1 MMKLAR
7 NIILAS
13 IAAVAASCSDDTLPG
28 TNPDNGERTPLNVA
42 VALSN
47 GTPLSR
53 AEGNTFAAGD
63 SLYAYIR
70 QVEWN
75 GTEVE
80 DYSAIDVVTPV
91 TADQSPSLVLF
102 TVNDDFSMTAVD
114 GTTEETSNLTASSYW
129 TGSDWLSIT
138 GGKLYWDDFSTASD
152 PLTAD
157 GRHLQSA
164 WGFCYN
170 GGTPTTAL
178 DKTNGTIGWT
188 ASADFT
194 PNGVLRKNDLL
205 WSKAQKPLK
214 YVRGTFDGNDH
225 GTLVIPYTHAMS
237 MITIEVVAAD
247 GFTTGNLGSTTATLQ
262 AMYTKATFS
271 APNAT
276 VSSQARSQTVKML
289 ASAEGTNGGKP
300 NKVFQALVI
309 PGKQLTPGN
318 LLAEIANVD
327 GNNYKIPVTNAIL
340 TAWNSYLDSRKLKSG
355 VNYKLTVTVAKQ
367 AISVVAQITNWV
379 EITAT
384 GTGKIN
390 FSADVTSSGIANNA
404 EGSFD
409 LYRGTST
416 TPEAEGALAY
426 ATTSTW
432 TTDKWI
438 NNPQIYWK
446 DGSTSY
452 YFRALATYDGSSLSS
467 INNSSTPEGENA
479 RKAAAQGKDLMWA
492 TTKEHE
498 GNLEGGGTQHFN
510 AGEAIPPRT
519 GDVPLQFEHAMSK
532 ITINLSTSTTGKG
545 ASITTDDVARAVD
558 FTNAT
563 ISISNL
569 CTAGTIAIADG
580 NISPTALSVE
590 APTSL
595 QQNVTTETGVKDK
608 GSISEIVI
616 PQSLLEKTIGGTD
629 NCPIKLTI
637 TLGDGTTYSLL
648 LKDCKVKDSA
658 DNYITTWNRGKH
670 YVYEIYVEKEA
681 IRFVAVIK
689 EWEKVNGSGDANL
702 DWD

>member
-75 GTEVE
+75 GTEVV
-80 DYSAIDVVTPV
+80 DYSAIGVVTPV

-157 GRHLQSA
+157 GRYLQSA

-188 ASADFT
+188 AAADFT
-194 PNGVLRKNDLL
+194 PNGVLRNNDLL

-214 YVRGTFDGNDH
+214 YKHGTFGGNDH

-262 AMYTKATFS
+262 DMYKSATFS
-271 APNAT
+271 APKAT
-276 VSSQARSQTVKML
+276 VSSQYGPQSVAML
-289 ASAEGTNGGKP
+289 AGTEGTNAESKP
-300 NKVFQALVI
+300 NKMFQALVI
-309 PGKQLTPGN
+309 PGKQLTAGN

-327 GNNYKIPVTNAIL
+327 GNNYKIPVTDDIL
-340 TAWNSYLDSRKLKSG
+340 AAWSSYLDDRKLKSG
-355 VNYKLTVTVAKQ
+355 INYKLTVTVKKQ
-367 AISVVAQITNWV
+367 GISVVAQITDWTTIN
-379 EITAT
+379 AT
-384 GTGKIN
+384 GEGEIKFNSNIVSSGVTNDITSGSFEI
-390 FSADVTSSGIANNA
+390 FRGTHLGESGFEDVTKA
-404 EGSFD
+404 EYSAG
-409 LYRGTST
+409 
-416 TPEAEGALAY
+416 E
-426 ATTSTW
+426 W
-432 TTDKWI
+432 TLDPK
-438 NNPQIYWK
+438 IYWTN
-446 DGSTSY
+446 GTLPY
-452 YFRALATYDGSSLSS
+452 YFRGLATTTDGTTPTATSS
-467 INNSSTPEGENA
+467 
-479 RKAAAQGKDLMWA
+479 KAAAQGTDLLWA
-492 TTKEHE
+492 TTPAHD
-498 GNLEGGGTQHFN
+498 GTLESGGTQHFN

-532 ITINLSTSTTGKG
+532 ITVNLRTSTTGK
-545 ASITTDDVARAVD
+545 ATPTADESARAVD
-558 FTNAT
+558 LGNVTVT
-563 ISISNL
+563 ISNIA
-569 CTAGTIAIADG
+569 TAGTIAITDG
-580 NISPTALSVE
+580 NIAPTAIAAAVPE
-590 APTSL
+590 A
-595 QQNVTTETGVKDK
+595 VTGTTPATVDYTAPIKAIDGT
-608 GSISEIVI
+608 IVI
-616 PQSLLEKTIGGTD
+616 PQSLVNATY
-629 NCPIKLTI
+629 PIKLTI
-637 TLGDGTTYSLL
+637 KLSDGTTYSLP
-648 LKDCKVKDSA
+648 LKDCKLSGSESD
-658 DNYITTWNRGKH
+658 YIDTWKRGKH
-670 YVYEIYVEKEA
+670 YVYNIYVEKEA
-681 IRFVAVIK
+681 IRFVAVLK
-689 EWEKVNGSGDANL
+689 NWVEVNGGGNANL

>member
-1 MMKLAR
+1 MMKLSR

-53 AEGNTFAAGD
+53 AEGKTFAAGD

-70 QVEWN
+70 QVQWD
-75 GTEVE
+75 GTDKAEYYNTVE
-80 DYSAIDVVTPV
+80 SK

-102 TVNDDFSMTAVD
+102 KVDNGFTMTYVD
-114 GTTEETSNLTASSYW
+114 GTTKKTSN
-129 TGSDWLSIT
+129 IT
-138 GGKLYWDDFSTASD
+138 PTKPLYWDDFSTASD

-262 AMYTKATFS
+262 AMYESATFS

-276 VSSQARSQTVKML
+276 VSSQAGSQTVKML
-289 ASAEGTNGGKP
+289 AGTEGTNGGKP

-309 PGKQLTPGN
+309 PGKQLTAGNN

-327 GNNYKIPVTNAIL
+327 GNNYKIPVTQKIID
-340 TAWNSYLDSRKLKSG
+340 AWREQLDGGNTLKSG

-367 AISVVAQITNWV
+367 AISVVAQITDWV
-379 EITAT
+379 NIKAA
-384 GTGKIN
+384 GTGEIN
-390 FSADVTSSGIANNA
+390 FNADVTSSGVANEA
-404 EGSFD
+404 TGSFD

-467 INNSSTPEGENA
+467 INNSSTPEDENA
-479 RKAAAQGKDLMWA
+479 RTAAAQGKDLMWA

-519 GDVPLQFEHAMSK
+519 GDVPLQFVHAMSK
-532 ITINLSTSTTGKG
+532 ITINLSTSTTGKDE
-545 ASITTDDVARAVD
+545 TTQSLDDKARAVD
-558 FTNAT
+558 FTGAK

-569 CTAGTIAIADG
+569 CTAGTIAIANG
-580 NISPTALSVE
+580 NITPTALSVE

-595 QQNVTTETGVKDK
+595 QQNVTTEIKDK

-658 DNYITTWNRGKH
+658 DNYITTWQRGTH

>member
-1 MMKLAR
+1 MKLSR

-75 GTEVE
+75 QATDPDFQSVTEK
-80 DYSAIDVVTPV
+80 A
-91 TADQSPSLVLF
+91 ADQSPRLVLF
-102 TVNDDFSMTAVD
+102 KVTSDAMSP
-114 GTTEETSNLTASSYW
+114 TEDTNTNTQQTSNLTASSYW

-138 GGKLYWDDFSTASD
+138 GGKLYWDDFSTSDD

-157 GRHLQSA
+157 GRYLQSA

-188 ASADFT
+188 AAGDFDSAEK
-194 PNGVLRKNDLL
+194 LRNNDLL

-214 YVRGTFDGNDH
+214 YKRGTFGGNDH

-237 MITIEVVAAD
+237 MITIEVVAGE

-262 AMYTKATFS
+262 DMYKSATFS

-276 VSSQARSQTVKML
+276 VSSQDDSQSVAML
-289 ASAEGTNGGKP
+289 AGTEGTNGGKP

-327 GNNYKIPVTNAIL
+327 GNNYKIPVTQTIIDD
-340 TAWNSYLDSRKLKSG
+340 WSEQLDGGNTLKSG

-367 AISVVAQITNWV
+367 AISVVAQITDWENI
-379 EITAT
+379 EAA
-384 GTGKIN
+384 GKGEIN
-390 FSADVTSSGIANNA
+390 FNADVTSSGVANTA
-404 EGSFD
+404 TGSFN
-409 LYRGTST
+409 LYCGTST
-416 TPEAEGALAY
+416 TPGAEGALAY
-426 ATTSTW
+426 ATTSTHDG
-432 TTDKWI
+432 TKWV
-438 NNPQIYWK
+438 NNPEIYWAN
-446 DGSTSY
+446 GSTSY
-452 YFRALATYDGSSLSS
+452 YFRALATLEADSKLKSR
-467 INNSSTPEGENA
+467 STTVGVEGENA
-479 RKAAAQGKDLMWA
+479 RTAAEQGTDLMWA

-545 ASITTDDVARAVD
+545 ASTTTDDVARAVD
-558 FTNAT
+558 FTNAKIT
-563 ISISNL
+563 ISNL
-569 CTAGTIAIADG
+569 CTEGTIAIADG
-580 NISPTALSVE
+580 VISTTPIAEAKADALSGTVTAE
-590 APTSL
+590 STDKASL
-595 QQNVTTETGVKDK
+595 ANQ
-608 GSISEIVI
+608 IVI
-616 PQSLLEKTIGGTD
+616 PQSLVNETY
-629 NCPIKLTI
+629 PIKLTI
-637 TLGDGTTYSLL
+637 TLRDGTTYSLL

-689 EWEKVNGSGDANL
+689 EWKEVRGGGNANL

>member
-53 AEGNTFAAGD
+53 AEGKTFAAGD
-63 SLYAYIR
+63 ILYAYIR
-70 QVEWN
+70 QVQWDS
-75 GTEVE
+75 TEVA
-80 DYSAIDVVTPV
+80 DYTATGVVSPV

-102 TVNDDFSMTAVD
+102 TVNSGFTMTDVD
-114 GTTEETSNLTASSYW
+114 GTTKQTSN
-129 TGSDWLSIT
+129 IT
-138 GGKLYWDDFSTASD
+138 PTKPLYWDDFSTSDD

-157 GRHLQSA
+157 GRYLQSA
-164 WGFCYN
+164 WGICYN
-170 GGTPTTAL
+170 GNTPTTPL
-178 DKTNGTIGWT
+178 TDDGTITWT
-188 ASADFT
+188 ATGNFDSQSTFT
-194 PNGVLRKNDLL
+194 KNDLL
-205 WSKAQKPLK
+205 WSAAQKPISYK
-214 YVRGTFDGNDH
+214 HAAGDRE
-225 GTLVIPYTHAMS
+225 TLVIPYTHAMS
-237 MITIEVVAAD
+237 MITIEVVAGE

-262 AMYTKATFS
+262 AMYKSATFS

-276 VSSQARSQTVKML
+276 VSSQAGSQTVKML
-289 ASAEGTNGGKP
+289 ASAEGTNAESKP
-300 NKVFQALVI
+300 NKMFQALVI
-309 PGKQLTPGN
+309 PGKQLTADN

-327 GNNYKIPVTNAIL
+327 GNNYKIPVTDAIL
-340 TAWNSYLDSRKLKSG
+340 TAWREQLDGGNTLKSG

-367 AISVVAQITNWV
+367 AISVVAQITDWTPI
-379 EITAT
+379 EAT
-384 GTGKIN
+384 GTGEIN
-390 FSADVTSSGIANNA
+390 FSADVTDSGVENGITNGSIDIFRA
-404 EGSFD
+404 ED
-409 LYRGTST
+409 LASMNTMT
-416 TPEAEGALAY
+416 TTATYNSGKWVNSPE
-426 ATTSTW
+426 
-432 TTDKWI
+432 
-438 NNPQIYWK
+438 IYWAN
-446 DGSTSY
+446 GTQSY
-452 YFRALATYDGSSLSS
+452 YFRALTEYDGSKY
-467 INNSSTPEGENA
+467 NSVGGSKNLA
-479 RKAAAQGKDLMWA
+479 RGHDVLWG
-492 TTKEHE
+492 TTKAHSGTAADGSTFDYAE
-498 GNLEGGGTQHFN
+498 G
-510 AGEAIPPRT
+510 AAIAPRT
-519 GDVPLQFEHAMSK
+519 GNVPLQFEHAMSK

-616 PQSLLEKTIGGTD
+616 PQSLLEKTIGETG

-658 DNYITTWNRGKH
+658 DNYIKTWNRGKH

>member
-1 MMKLAR
+1 MMKLSR

-75 GTEVE
+75 QATDPDFQSVTEK
-80 DYSAIDVVTPV
+80 A
-91 TADQSPSLVLF
+91 ADQSPRLVLF
-102 TVNDDFSMTAVD
+102 KVTSDAMSP
-114 GTTEETSNLTASSYW
+114 TEDTNTNTQQTSNLTASSYW

-138 GGKLYWDDFSTASD
+138 GGKLYWDDFSTSDD

-157 GRHLQSA
+157 GRYLQSA

-188 ASADFT
+188 AAGDFDSAEK
-194 PNGVLRKNDLL
+194 LRNNDLL

-214 YVRGTFDGNDH
+214 YKRGTFGGNDH

-237 MITIEVVAAD
+237 MITIEVVAGE

-262 AMYTKATFS
+262 DMYKSATFS

-276 VSSQARSQTVKML
+276 VSSQDDSQSVAML
-289 ASAEGTNGGKP
+289 AGTEGTNGGKP

-327 GNNYKIPVTNAIL
+327 GNNYKIPVTQTIIDD
-340 TAWNSYLDSRKLKSG
+340 WSEQLDGGNTLKSG

-367 AISVVAQITNWV
+367 AISVVAQITDWENI
-379 EITAT
+379 EAA
-384 GTGKIN
+384 GKGEIN
-390 FSADVTSSGIANNA
+390 FNADVTSSGVANTA
-404 EGSFD
+404 TGSFN
-409 LYRGTST
+409 LYCGTST
-416 TPEAEGALAY
+416 TPGAEGALAY
-426 ATTSTW
+426 ATTSTHDG
-432 TTDKWI
+432 TKWV
-438 NNPQIYWK
+438 NNPEIYWAN
-446 DGSTSY
+446 GSTSY
-452 YFRALATYDGSSLSS
+452 YFRALATLEADSKLKSR
-467 INNSSTPEGENA
+467 STTVGVEGENA
-479 RKAAAQGKDLMWA
+479 RTAAEQGTDLMWA

-545 ASITTDDVARAVD
+545 ASTTTDDVARAVD
-558 FTNAT
+558 FTNAKIT
-563 ISISNL
+563 ISNL
-569 CTAGTIAIADG
+569 CTEGTIAIADG
-580 NISPTALSVE
+580 VISTTPIAEAKADALSG
-590 APTSL
+590 T
-595 QQNVTTETGVKDK
+595 VTAESTDK
-608 GSISEIVI
+608 
-616 PQSLLEKTIGGTD
+616 
-629 NCPIKLTI
+629 
-637 TLGDGTTYSLL
+637 
-648 LKDCKVKDSA
+648 A
-658 DNYITTWNRGKH
+658 
-670 YVYEIYVEKEA
+670 
-681 IRFVAVIK
+681 
-689 EWEKVNGSGDANL
+689 
-702 DWD
+702 

>member
-70 QVEWN
+70 QVEWD
-75 GTEVE
+75 GTNT
-80 DYSAIDVVTPV
+80 DYILGVSEKA
-91 TADQSPSLVLF
+91 ADQSPSLVLF
-102 TVNDDFSMTAVD
+102 KVTSNDMTVVDDQQ
-114 GTTEETSNLTASSYW
+114 TSNLTASSYYN
-129 TGSDWLSIT
+129 GSDWLGIT
-138 GGKLYWDDFSTASD
+138 GGKLYWDDFSTSSD

-157 GRHLQSA
+157 GRYLQSA

-170 GGTPTTAL
+170 GGSPTTAL
-178 DKTNGTIGWT
+178 SQTDGTIGWT
-188 ASADFT
+188 AAGDFDSAEK
-194 PNGVLRKNDLL
+194 LRNNDLL

-214 YVRGTFDGNDH
+214 YKHGTFGGNDH

-262 AMYTKATFS
+262 DMYKSATFS

-276 VSSQARSQTVKML
+276 VSSQADLQTVKML
-289 ASAEGTNGGKP
+289 ASAEGTNAESKP
-300 NKVFQALVI
+300 NKKFQALVI
-309 PGKQLTPGN
+309 PGKTLTTGIE
-318 LLAEIANVD
+318 LAVISDID
-327 GNNYKIPVTNAIL
+327 GNNYKIPVTQTIINDWSAQ
-340 TAWNSYLDSRKLKSG
+340 LDGGNTLKSG
-355 VNYKLTVTVAKQ
+355 INYKLTVTVAKQ
-367 AISVVAQITNWV
+367 AISVVAQITDWTT
-379 EITAT
+379 IKAT
-384 GTGKIN
+384 GTGEIN
-390 FSADVTSSGIANNA
+390 FSADVTSSGVANVA
-404 EGSFD
+404 TGSFD
-409 LYRGTST
+409 LYCGTST
-416 TPEAEGALAY
+416 TPGAEGALAY
-426 ATTSTW
+426 ATTSEYS
-432 TTDKWI
+432 DSKWV
-438 NNPQIYWK
+438 NNPPIYWAN
-446 DGSTSY
+446 GTTSY
-452 YFRALATYDGSSLSS
+452 YFRALATYDGSLLSS
-467 INNSSTPEGENA
+467 INNTPTPEGENA
-479 RKAAAQGKDLMWA
+479 RKAAAQSTDLMWA

-519 GDVPLQFEHAMSK
+519 GDVPLQFVHAMSK
-532 ITINLSTSTTGKG
+532 ITINLSTSTTGKEE
-545 ASITTDDVARAVD
+545 ATQSLDDKARAVD
-558 FTNAT
+558 FTRAK

-580 NISPTALSVE
+580 NITPTALSAE

-648 LKDCKVKDSA
+648 LKDCKVKYSA

-689 EWEKVNGSGDANL
+689 EWEKVNGGGNANL

>member
-1 MMKLAR
+1 MKLSR

-70 QVEWN
+70 QVQWD
-75 GTEVE
+75 GTDKDEYYNTVE
-80 DYSAIDVVTPV
+80 SK

-102 TVNDDFSMTAVD
+102 KVDNGFTMTDVDVD
-114 GTTEETSNLTASSYW
+114 GTTKKTSN
-129 TGSDWLSIT
+129 IT
-138 GGKLYWDDFSTASD
+138 PTKPLYWDDFSTSTNS
-152 PLTAD
+152 LTAD
-157 GRHLQSA
+157 GRYLQSA

-214 YVRGTFDGNDH
+214 YERGTFGGNDH

-237 MITIEVVAAD
+237 MITIEVVAAE

-262 AMYTKATFS
+262 AMYKSATFS

-276 VSSQARSQTVKML
+276 VSSQDDSQSVAML
-289 ASAEGTNGGKP
+289 AGTEGTNGGKP

-309 PGKQLTPGN
+309 PGKELALNAT
-318 LLAEIANVD
+318 LAEITNID
-327 GNNYKIPVTNAIL
+327 GNNYKIPVTQTIID
-340 TAWNSYLDSRKLKSG
+340 AWSSYLDGGKLKSG
-355 VNYKLTVTVAKQ
+355 INYKLTVTVAKQ
-367 AISVVAQITNWV
+367 AISVVAQITDWTP
-379 EITAT
+379 IDAT
-384 GTGKIN
+384 GTGEIN
-390 FSADVTSSGIANNA
+390 FNADVTSSGVANEA
-404 EGSFD
+404 TGSFD

-416 TPEAEGALAY
+416 IPEAEGALAY

-479 RKAAAQGKDLMWA
+479 RTAAAQGKDLMWA
-492 TTKEHE
+492 TTKAHS
-498 GNLEGGGTQHFN
+498 GNLESGGTEEF
-510 AGEAIPPRT
+510 AEGAAIRPRT
-519 GDVPLQFEHAMSK
+519 GDVPLQFVHAMSK
-532 ITINLSTSTTGKG
+532 ITINLSTSTTGKDE
-545 ASITTDDVARAVD
+545 ATQSLDDKARAVD
-558 FTNAT
+558 FTGAK

-569 CTAGTIAIADG
+569 CTEGTIAIADG
-580 NISPTALSVE
+580 VISTTPIAEAKADALSGTVTAE
-590 APTSL
+590 STDKASL
-595 QQNVTTETGVKDK
+595 ANQ
-608 GSISEIVI
+608 IVI
-616 PQSLLEKTIGGTD
+616 PQSLVNETY
-629 NCPIKLTI
+629 PIKLTI

-648 LKDCKVKDSA
+648 LKDCKVKGFA
-658 DNYITTWNRGKH
+658 DNYITTWERGTH

-689 EWEKVNGSGDANL
+689 EWKEVSGGGDANL

>member
-53 AEGNTFAAGD
+53 AEGKTFAAGD

-70 QVEWN
+70 QVQWN
-75 GTEVE
+75 QATDPYFQSVTEK
-80 DYSAIDVVTPV
+80 A
-91 TADQSPSLVLF
+91 ADQSPSLVLF
-102 TVNDDFSMTAVD
+102 KVTSDAMSP
-114 GTTEETSNLTASSYW
+114 TEDTNTQQTSNLTASSYYNG
-129 TGSDWLSIT
+129 TGWLEIT
-138 GGKLYWDDFSTASD
+138 GGKLYWDDFSTSTD

-157 GRHLQSA
+157 GRYLQSA

-170 GGTPTTAL
+170 GGSPTTAL
-178 DKTNGTIGWT
+178 DKTNGTLGWT
-188 ASADFT
+188 AAADFT
-194 PNGVLRKNDLL
+194 PNGVLRNNDLL

-237 MITIEVVAAD
+237 MITIEVQLGD
-247 GFTTGNLGSTTATLQ
+247 GFTDNNALNNTSIKLSN
-262 AMYTKATFS
+262 MYKSATFS
-271 APNAT
+271 APDAKVT
-276 VSSQARSQTVKML
+276 PSVPDGLQEVTML
-289 ASAEGTNGGKP
+289 NSGNS
-300 NKVFQALVI
+300 FQALVI
-309 PGKQLTPGN
+309 PGKELITGN
-318 LLAEIANVD
+318 DLAEITNID

-409 LYRGTST
+409 LYCGTST
-416 TPEAEGALAY
+416 TPGAEGALAY

-432 TTDKWI
+432 TTDKWV
-438 NNPQIYWK
+438 NNPPIYWA
-446 DGSTSY
+446 DGTTSC
-452 YFRALATYDGSSLSS
+452 YFRALATYNGTLLSS
-467 INNSSTPEGENA
+467 INNTSTPEGENA
-479 RKAAAQGKDLMWA
+479 RKAAAQGTDLMWA

>member
-1 MMKLAR
+1 MMKLSR

-53 AEGNTFAAGD
+53 AEGQTFAAGD
-63 SLYAYIR
+63 SLYTYIR
-70 QVEWN
+70 QVQWD
-75 GTEVE
+75 GTDKAE
-80 DYSAIDVVTPV
+80 YYKTVVSK

-102 TVNDDFSMTAVD
+102 KVDNGFTMTEVD
-114 GTTEETSNLTASSYW
+114 RTTKKTSN
-129 TGSDWLSIT
+129 IT
-138 GGKLYWDDFSTASD
+138 PTKPLYWDDFSTSTN
-152 PLTAD
+152 PLTAA
-157 GRHLQSA
+157 GRYLQSA

-170 GGTPTTAL
+170 GGSPTTAL
-178 DKTNGTIGWT
+178 SQTDGTIGWT
-188 ASADFT
+188 AAGDFDSAEK
-194 PNGVLRKNDLL
+194 LRNNDLL

-247 GFTTGNLGSTTATLQ
+247 GFKAGDLVSTTATLQ
-262 AMYTKATFS
+262 AMYTSATFS
-271 APNAT
+271 APDAT
-276 VSSQARSQTVKML
+276 VSGQTGSQNVTML
-289 ASAEGTNGGKP
+289 AGNEGTNSESKP
-300 NKVFQALVI
+300 NKVFRALVI
-309 PGKQLTPGN
+309 PGKQLTPGNN

-327 GNNYKIPVTNAIL
+327 GNNYKIPVTDDIL
-340 TAWNSYLDSRKLKSG
+340 AAWSSYLDGENTLKSG

-367 AISVVAQITNWV
+367 AISVVAQITNWTTI
-379 EITAT
+379 EAT
-384 GTGKIN
+384 GKGEIN
-390 FSADVTSSGIANNA
+390 FNADVTDSGVANKA
-404 EGSFD
+404 TGSFD
-409 LYRGTST
+409 LYRGTPT

-479 RKAAAQGKDLMWA
+479 RKAAAQGTDLMWA

-498 GNLEGGGTQHFN
+498 GNLEGGSTQHFN

-532 ITINLSTSTTGKG
+532 ITINLSTSTTGILL
-545 ASITTDDVARAVD
+545 ANQSLDQQARAVD
-558 FTNAT
+558 FTGAKIT
-563 ISISNL
+563 ISNL
-569 CTAGTIAIADG
+569 CTEGTIAIADG
-580 NISPTALSVE
+580 AISTTPIAEAKADALSGIVTAE
-590 APTSL
+590 SSDKASL
-595 QQNVTTETGVKDK
+595 ANQ
-608 GSISEIVI
+608 IVI
-616 PQSLLEKTIGGTD
+616 PQSLVNETY
-629 NCPIKLTI
+629 PIKLTI

-689 EWEKVNGSGDANL
+689 EWKEVSGGGDANL

>member
-1 MMKLAR
+1 MKLSR

-75 GTEVE
+75 QATDPDFQSVTEK
-80 DYSAIDVVTPV
+80 A
-91 TADQSPSLVLF
+91 ADQSPRLVLF
-102 TVNDDFSMTAVD
+102 KVTSDAMSP
-114 GTTEETSNLTASSYW
+114 TEDTNTNTQQTSNLTASSYW

-138 GGKLYWDDFSTASD
+138 GGKLYWDDFSTSDD

-157 GRHLQSA
+157 GRYLQSA

-188 ASADFT
+188 AAGDFDSAEK
-194 PNGVLRKNDLL
+194 LRNNDLL

-214 YVRGTFDGNDH
+214 YKRGTFGGNDH

-237 MITIEVVAAD
+237 MITIEVVAGE

-262 AMYTKATFS
+262 DMYKSATFS

-276 VSSQARSQTVKML
+276 VSSQDDSQSVAML
-289 ASAEGTNGGKP
+289 AGTEGTNGGKP

-327 GNNYKIPVTNAIL
+327 GNNYKIPVTQTIIDD
-340 TAWNSYLDSRKLKSG
+340 WSEQLDGGNTLKSG

-367 AISVVAQITNWV
+367 AISVVAQITDWENI
-379 EITAT
+379 EAA
-384 GTGKIN
+384 GKGEIN
-390 FSADVTSSGIANNA
+390 FNADVTSSGVANTA
-404 EGSFD
+404 TGSFN
-409 LYRGTST
+409 LYCGTST
-416 TPEAEGALAY
+416 TPGAEGALAY
-426 ATTSTW
+426 ATTSTHDG
-432 TTDKWI
+432 TKWV
-438 NNPQIYWK
+438 NNPEIYWAN
-446 DGSTSY
+446 GSTSY
-452 YFRALATYDGSSLSS
+452 YFRALATLEADSKLKSR
-467 INNSSTPEGENA
+467 STTVGVEGENA
-479 RKAAAQGKDLMWA
+479 RTAAEQGTDLMWA

-545 ASITTDDVARAVD
+545 ASTTTDDVARAVD
-558 FTNAT
+558 FTNAKIT
-563 ISISNL
+563 ISNL
-569 CTAGTIAIADG
+569 CTEGTIAIADG
-580 NISPTALSVE
+580 VISTTPIAEAKADALSGTVTAE
-590 APTSL
+590 STDKASL
-595 QQNVTTETGVKDK
+595 ANQ
-608 GSISEIVI
+608 IVI
-616 PQSLLEKTIGGTD
+616 PQSLVNETY
-629 NCPIKLTI
+629 PIKLTI
-637 TLGDGTTYSLL
+637 TLRDGTTYSLL

-689 EWEKVNGSGDANL
+689 EWKEVSGGGNANL

>member
-75 GTEVE
+75 GTEVV
-80 DYSAIDVVTPV
+80 DYSAIGVVTPV

-114 GTTEETSNLTASSYW
+114 GTTEETSN
-129 TGSDWLSIT
+129 IT
-138 GGKLYWDDFSTASD
+138 PAKPLYWDDFGTAEK
-152 PLTAD
+152 PLTAT
-157 GRHLQSA
+157 GSYLQSA

-188 ASADFT
+188 AAADFT
-194 PNGVLRKNDLL
+194 PNGVLRNNDLL

-214 YVRGTFDGNDH
+214 YDHGTFDRDDH

-237 MITIEVVAAD
+237 MITIEVVAGE

-262 AMYTKATFS
+262 DMYKSATFS

-276 VSSQARSQTVKML
+276 VSSQDGSQSVAML
-289 ASAEGTNGGKP
+289 AGTEGTNGGKP

-327 GNNYKIPVTNAIL
+327 GNNYKIPVTDDIL
-340 TAWNSYLDSRKLKSG
+340 AAWSSYLDDRKLKSG

-367 AISVVAQITNWV
+367 AISVVAQITDWTT
-379 EITAT
+379 IDAT

-390 FSADVTSSGIANNA
+390 FNADVTDSGVTNA
-404 EGSFD
+404 ITSGSFEIFRD
-409 LYRGTST
+409 TALEESGFTDVT
-416 TPEAEGALAY
+416 KAEYNAG
-426 ATTSTW
+426 
-432 TTDKWI
+432 KWAI
-438 NNPQIYWK
+438 TPQIYWTN
-446 DGSTSY
+446 GTLPY
-452 YFRALATYDGSSLSS
+452 YFRGLATTTDGTTPTATSSKDA
-467 INNSSTPEGENA
+467 T
-479 RKAAAQGKDLMWA
+479 QGTDLLWA
-492 TTKEHE
+492 TTPAHDGIIES
-498 GNLEGGGTQHFN
+498 GGKRHFD
-510 AGEAIPPRT
+510 AGVAIPPRT

-532 ITINLSTSTTGKG
+532 ITVNLSTSTTGK
-545 ASITTDDVARAVD
+545 ATPTADESARAVD
-558 FTNAT
+558 LSNVTVT
-563 ISISNL
+563 ISNIA
-569 CTAGTIAIADG
+569 TAGTIAITDG
-580 NISPTALSVE
+580 NISPTAIAAAVPEAVTGTTPATVE
-590 APTSL
+590 YTAPITAID
-595 QQNVTTETGVKDK
+595 GK
-608 GSISEIVI
+608 IVI
-616 PQSLLEKTIGGTD
+616 PQSLVNDTY
-629 NCPIKLTI
+629 PIKLTI
-637 TLGDGTTYSLL
+637 KLSDGTTYSLP
-648 LKDCKVKDSA
+648 LKDCKVSGSESD
-658 DNYITTWNRGKH
+658 YIDTWKRGKH
-670 YVYEIYVEKEA
+670 YVYNIYVEKEA
-681 IRFVAVIK
+681 IRFVAVLK
-689 EWEKVNGSGDANL
+689 DWVEVNGGGNANL

>member
-1 MMKLAR
+1 MMKLSR

-70 QVEWN
+70 QVQWD
-75 GTEVE
+75 GTDKDEYYNTVE
-80 DYSAIDVVTPV
+80 SK

-102 TVNDDFSMTAVD
+102 KVDNGFTMTEVD
-114 GTTEETSNLTASSYW
+114 RTTKKTSN
-129 TGSDWLSIT
+129 IT
-138 GGKLYWDDFSTASD
+138 PTKPLYWDDFSTASD

-157 GRHLQSA
+157 GRYLQSA

-170 GGTPTTAL
+170 GGSPTTAL
-178 DKTNGTIGWT
+178 SQTDGTIGWT
-188 ASADFT
+188 AAADFDSAEK
-194 PNGVLRKNDLL
+194 LRNNDLL

-214 YVRGTFDGNDH
+214 YKRGTFEGNDH

-247 GFTTGNLGSTTATLQ
+247 GFTTGNLVSTTATLQ
-262 AMYTKATFS
+262 AMYASATFS

-276 VSSQARSQTVKML
+276 VSSQTGSQTVKMI
-289 ASAEGTNGGKP
+289 ASAEGTNAESKP
-300 NKVFQALVI
+300 NKTFKALVI
-309 PGKQLTPGN
+309 PGKTLTTGIE
-318 LLAEIANVD
+318 LAVISDID
-327 GNNYKIPVTNAIL
+327 GNNYKIPVTDAIL
-340 TAWNSYLDSRKLKSG
+340 TAWSSYLDSGKLKSG

-367 AISVVAQITNWV
+367 AIDVVAQITDW
-379 EITAT
+379 ETITT
-384 GTGKIN
+384 IGTGKIN
-390 FSADVTSSGIANNA
+390 FSADVTSSGVANNA
-404 EGSFD
+404 TGSFD

-416 TPEAEGALAY
+416 TPEEEGALAY

-432 TTDKWI
+432 TTDKWV
-438 NNPQIYWK
+438 NNPPIYWA
-446 DGSTSY
+446 DGTTSC
-452 YFRALATYDGSSLSS
+452 YFRALATLEADGKLKSR
-467 INNSSTPEGENA
+467 STTVGVEGENA
-479 RKAAAQGKDLMWA
+479 RTAAAQGTDLLWA
-492 TTKEHE
+492 TTPAHD
-498 GNLEGGGTQHFN
+498 GTLESGGTQHFN

-519 GDVPLQFEHAMSK
+519 GDVPLQFVHAMSK
-532 ITINLSTSTTGKG
+532 ITINLSTSTTGKDE
-545 ASITTDDVARAVD
+545 ATQSLDDKARAVD
-558 FTNAT
+558 FTGAKIT
-563 ISISNL
+563 ISNL
-569 CTAGTIAIADG
+569 CTVGTIAIADG
-580 NISPTALSVE
+580 VISTTPIAEAKADALSGTVTAE
-590 APTSL
+590 STDKASL
-595 QQNVTTETGVKDK
+595 ANQ
-608 GSISEIVI
+608 IVI
-616 PQSLLEKTIGGTD
+616 PQSLVNETY
-629 NCPIKLTI
+629 PIKLTI
-637 TLGDGTTYSLL
+637 TLDDGTTYSLL

-689 EWEKVNGSGDANL
+689 EWKEVSGGGDANL

>member
-1 MMKLAR
+1 MKLAR

-13 IAAVAASCSDDTLPG
+13 IATVAASCSDDTLPG

-53 AEGNTFAAGD
+53 AEGKTFAAGD

-70 QVEWN
+70 QVQWDGIDKAEYYS
-75 GTEVE
+75 TVE
-80 DYSAIDVVTPV
+80 PK

-102 TVNDDFSMTAVD
+102 TVNSRFTMTDVD
-114 GTTEETSNLTASSYW
+114 GTTKKTSN
-129 TGSDWLSIT
+129 IT
-138 GGKLYWDDFSTASD
+138 PTKPLYWDDFSTASN
-152 PLTAD
+152 PLTDAN
-157 GRHLQSA
+157 RYLQSA

-170 GGTPTTAL
+170 GGSPTTAL
-178 DKTNGTIGWT
+178 DKTKGTLGWT
-188 ASADFT
+188 VAADFT
-194 PNGVLRKNDLL
+194 TDGVLRNNDLL

-214 YVRGTFDGNDH
+214 YKHGTFGGNDH
-225 GTLVIPYTHAMS
+225 GTLEIPYTHAMS
-237 MITIEVVAAD
+237 MITIEVVAAE
-247 GFTTGNLGSTTATLQ
+247 GFKAGDLHYTTATLQ
-262 AMYTKATFS
+262 AMYKSATFS

-276 VSSQARSQTVKML
+276 VSGQDGSQSVKML
-289 ASAEGTNGGKP
+289 AGTEGTNSESKP

-309 PGKQLTPGN
+309 PGKELALNAT
-318 LLAEIANVD
+318 LAEITNID
-327 GNNYKIPVTNAIL
+327 GNNYKIPVTQTIID
-340 TAWNSYLDSRKLKSG
+340 AWNSHLVGRKLKSG

-367 AISVVAQITNWV
+367 AISVVAQITDWV
-379 EITAT
+379 TITAT

-390 FSADVTSSGIANNA
+390 FSADVTSSGVANTA
-404 EGSFD
+404 TGSFN
-409 LYRGTST
+409 LYCGTST
-416 TPEAEGALAY
+416 TPGAEGTLAY

-432 TTDKWI
+432 TTDKWV
-438 NNPQIYWK
+438 NNPPIYWAN
-446 DGSTSY
+446 GSTSY
-452 YFRALATYDGSSLSS
+452 YFRALATLEADGKLKSR
-467 INNSSTPEGENA
+467 STTVGVEGENA

-492 TTKEHE
+492 TTKEHS
-498 GNLEGGGTQHFN
+498 GTAADGSSYSYA
-510 AGEAIPPRT
+510 AGVAIPPRT

-545 ASITTDDVARAVD
+545 ASTTTDDVARAVD
-558 FTNAT
+558 FTGAK

-569 CTAGTIAIADG
+569 CTEGTIAIADG

-637 TLGDGTTYSLL
+637 TLYNGTTYSLL

-658 DNYITTWNRGKH
+658 DNYITTWKRGTH

-689 EWEKVNGSGDANL
+689 EWKEVSGGGNANL

>member
-1 MMKLAR
+1 MMKLSR

-53 AEGNTFAAGD
+53 AEGQTFAAGD
-63 SLYAYIR
+63 SLYTYIR
-70 QVEWN
+70 QVQWD
-75 GTEVE
+75 GTDKAE
-80 DYSAIDVVTPV
+80 YYKTVVSK

-102 TVNDDFSMTAVD
+102 KVDNGFTMTEVD
-114 GTTEETSNLTASSYW
+114 RTTKKTSN
-129 TGSDWLSIT
+129 IT
-138 GGKLYWDDFSTASD
+138 PTKPLYWDDFSTSTN
-152 PLTAD
+152 PLTAA
-157 GRHLQSA
+157 GRYLQSA

-170 GGTPTTAL
+170 GGSPTTAL
-178 DKTNGTIGWT
+178 SQTDGTIGWT
-188 ASADFT
+188 AAGDFDSAEK
-194 PNGVLRKNDLL
+194 LRNNDLL

-247 GFTTGNLGSTTATLQ
+247 GFKAGDLVSTTATLQ
-262 AMYTKATFS
+262 AMYTSATFS
-271 APNAT
+271 APDAT
-276 VSSQARSQTVKML
+276 VSGQTGSQNVTML
-289 ASAEGTNGGKP
+289 AGNEGTNSESKP
-300 NKVFQALVI
+300 NKVFRALVI
-309 PGKQLTPGN
+309 PGKQLTPGNN

-327 GNNYKIPVTNAIL
+327 GNNYKIPVTDDIL
-340 TAWNSYLDSRKLKSG
+340 AAWSSYLDGGNTLKSG

-367 AISVVAQITNWV
+367 AISVVAQITNWTTI
-379 EITAT
+379 EAT
-384 GTGKIN
+384 GKGEIN
-390 FSADVTSSGIANNA
+390 FNADVTDSGVANKA
-404 EGSFD
+404 TGSFD
-409 LYRGTST
+409 LYRGTPT

-479 RKAAAQGKDLMWA
+479 RKAAAQGTDLMWA

-498 GNLEGGGTQHFN
+498 GNLEGGSTQHFN

-532 ITINLSTSTTGKG
+532 ITINLSTSTTGILL
-545 ASITTDDVARAVD
+545 ANQSLDQQARAVD
-558 FTNAT
+558 FTGAKIT
-563 ISISNL
+563 ISNL
-569 CTAGTIAIADG
+569 CTEGTIAIADG
-580 NISPTALSVE
+580 AISTTPIAEAKADALSGIVTAE
-590 APTSL
+590 SSDKASL
-595 QQNVTTETGVKDK
+595 ANQ
-608 GSISEIVI
+608 IVI
-616 PQSLLEKTIGGTD
+616 PQSLVNETY
-629 NCPIKLTI
+629 PIKLTI

-689 EWEKVNGSGDANL
+689 EWKEVSGGGDANL